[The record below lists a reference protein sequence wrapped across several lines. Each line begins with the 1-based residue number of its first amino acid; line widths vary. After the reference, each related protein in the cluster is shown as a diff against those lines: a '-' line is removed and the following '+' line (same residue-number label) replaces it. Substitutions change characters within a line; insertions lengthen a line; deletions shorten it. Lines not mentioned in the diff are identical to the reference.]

1 MIVLGCGMLKKYC
14 KDILKNDGGYSS
26 MVEHWF
32 VAPGIWVR
40 FPVATPPGTLGSMDR
55 ASGFGPEGWGFES
68 LRVHI

>member
-1 MIVLGCGMLKKYC
+1 
-14 KDILKNDGGYSS
+14 

-68 LRVHI
+68 LRVHQIKRTGFSRFFVLLQLLFQV